1 MMPGKSS
8 SPLWSM
14 RRKLLRISSLTL
26 REFQPLLRRSWRVDG
41 RAPADISD
49 PCTRDGVG
57 ATAPA
62 AGSLSFIVEERVGS
76 LPARGRPRLP
86 ADECTWEV
94 GAPSAGV
101 KNQRK
106 LLDGESDHGYVL
118 ISEGAGLEGTA
129 VHEQ

>member
-76 LPARGRPRLP
+76 PPAR
-86 ADECTWEV
+86 DE
-94 GAPSAGV
+94 GAPSPGV
-101 KNQRK
+101 NNERK
-106 LLDGESDHGYVL
+106 WRDNESYHGYVL
-118 ISEGAGLEGTA
+118 ISEGA
-129 VHEQ
+129 